1 MVSHYAAASLAE
13 ENRRLAVPASVGSL
27 PTSAMQEDH
36 NSSGWSAGRK
46 LRRVLENLA
55 RILAVEALCA
65 AQAVELRAPLRPG
78 PATSAVLARIR
89 REVPFMAED
98 RFVAPDLERARELVQ
113 SGELVLAAGE
123 AAGPLE

>member
-1 MVSHYAAASLAE
+1 MISHYAAASLAE

-65 AQAVELRAPLRPG
+65 AQAVELRAPC
-78 PATSAVLARIR
+78 
-89 REVPFMAED
+89 VPD
-98 RFVAPDLERARELVQ
+98 PPRARC
-113 SGELVLAAGE
+113 
-123 AAGPLE
+123 